1 MGGVMP
7 VPAVCGGAIE
17 TLITSIVKQYSK
29 EDNIQLTIFSV
40 YHKEAVEASKNI
52 QRYDLSG
59 HTQILS
65 GIWQSMPSF

>member
-17 TLITSIVKQYSK
+17 TLVTSIIKQYSK

-40 YHKEAVEASKNI
+40 YHKEAVEVSK
-52 QRYDLSG
+52 QYP
-59 HTQILS
+59 TKT
-65 GIWQSMPSF
+65 